1 MEAQTRHPSLMIAAF
16 MAVIGT
22 AAPAQSTA
30 GSVTVQP
37 GYFCYQ
43 NKCVRFSN
51 DLRSVSIQGRRP
63 ASIASLSL
71 SQNPVISSQ
80 TFREI
85 FLLALR
91 QGGVN
96 GNRG

>member
-1 MEAQTRHPSLMIAAF
+1 MRLTLAALIAAATVSVTPAF
-16 MAVIGT
+16 
-22 AAPAQSTA
+22 AQSS
-30 GSVTVQP
+30 GSVRVQP
-37 GYFCYQ
+37 GHFCHI
-43 NKCVRFSN
+43 NKCVRFSG

-63 ASIASLSL
+63 ASIASLNLAS
-71 SQNPVISSQ
+71 NPVISNE

-85 FLLALR
+85 FALALR